1 MELKDLKS
9 EYEKLARKYG
19 LPSFEEI
26 VLDFEIDKL
35 EKDTEFLLRAIR
47 KSMMEKIVN
56 SINFLEMLLNPIN
69 TPRMY
74 LPFIR
79 TMSNEDRKFIDGIYG
94 ALADLTLLSLDL
106 EIDSNDKAEAELI
119 KKVFDEWKELKPN
132 FKVIISNIKK
142 PKNFVNKKE
151 RSYFG

>member
-1 MELKDLKS
+1 MELKELKS
-9 EYEKLARKYG
+9 EYEKLAKKYG

-47 KSMMEKIVN
+47 KLMMEKIVN
-56 SINFLEMLLNPIN
+56 SINFLEMLLNPVN

-79 TMSNEDRKFIDGIYG
+79 MMDIEDKKMIDNIYSV
-94 ALADLTLLSLDL
+94 LAELTLVSLDL

-119 KKVFDEWKELKPN
+119 KKVFDKWKELKPS
-132 FKVIISNIKK
+132 FRAIINNIKK